1 MTDKV
6 LENLCRR
13 RATRVGLY
21 LRKSRAKRLSVDNRG
36 EYMLIELDHNAIV
49 AGQRFDLSLS
59 DVVEWL
65 DEYEQRLHE
74 SRSKEE
80 ER

>member
-13 RATRVGLY
+13 RAVRVGLY
-21 LRKSRAKRLSVDNRG
+21 LRKSRAKRWSVDDHG

-49 AGQRFDLSLS
+49 AGQRFDLNLS

-65 DEYEQRLHE
+65 DEYEQSLRE
-74 SRSKEE
+74 SQGKE
-80 ER
+80 